1 MRKFINYF
9 ICSIVFMLCCGVFAS
24 CSSDDDGPR
33 YDVEGVW
40 EAPGGESIT
49 FNNDKTGVYS
59 DNGTTHSFEWTMEE
73 NAIVIM
79 GSDGTTTKIYYRIV
93 GGKLLLYRTY
103 NDYENNNPSN
113 SFENQGGTNEGVGSL
128 IGKWGMSG
136 YLDGDYV
143 TSSMTFQKN
152 GKVIVEET
160 FRDYPEDSYTVTV
173 NYSVE
178 GSLSRDARLEIWG
191 KTVDGDYIEMTYLA
205 TIDGNRLEL
214 IGISGECKGDRL
226 TLKRM

>member
-1 MRKFINYF
+1 
-9 ICSIVFMLCCGVFAS
+9 
-24 CSSDDDGPR
+24 
-33 YDVEGVW
+33 
-40 EAPGGESIT
+40 
-49 FNNDKTGVYS
+49 
-59 DNGTTHSFEWTMEE
+59 
-73 NAIVIM
+73 
-79 GSDGTTTKIYYRIV
+79 
-93 GGKLLLYRTY
+93 RTY

>member
-1 MRKFINYF
+1 
-9 ICSIVFMLCCGVFAS
+9 MLCCGVFAS

-59 DNGTTHSFEWTMEE
+59 YNGTTHSFEWTMEE

-113 SFENQGGTNEGVGSL
+113 SFENQGGTNEGVGSI
-128 IGKWGMSG
+128 IGTWQTT
-136 YLDGDYV
+136 YHDGGHNDTETITFNKNGTFTNVIKCQQYV
-143 TSSMTFQKN
+143 TEN
-152 GKVIVEET
+152 A
-160 FRDYPEDSYTVTV
+160 
-173 NYSVE
+173 
-178 GSLSRDARLEIWG
+178 SR
-191 KTVDGDYIEMTYLA
+191 K
-205 TIDGNRLEL
+205 
-214 IGISGECKGDRL
+214 
-226 TLKRM
+226 